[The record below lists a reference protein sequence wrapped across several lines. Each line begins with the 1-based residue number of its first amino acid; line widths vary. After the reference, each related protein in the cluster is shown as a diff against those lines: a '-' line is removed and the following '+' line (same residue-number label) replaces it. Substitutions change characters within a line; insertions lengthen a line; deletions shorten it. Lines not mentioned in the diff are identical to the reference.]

1 MGMLTRENDMATRK
15 ISTEDLRSIKSRL
28 DKEKELRQDGF
39 TRRITVHMG
48 TCGLASGAEK
58 VMDRIIQEISE
69 SGRSDIA
76 VSRSGCIGL
85 CSLEPLITVELLGQ
99 EPIVYQKVDGEKA
112 KQIFKQHVLG
122 GDVQVNFALARGK
135 AVNEEPMPN
144 KSDLEGILPH
154 LSELKFFSLQ
164 RSWTLRNKGLIDPD
178 RIDDYIWRDGY
189 LAADKALFKMTP
201 SEIISEVKN
210 SGLRGR
216 GDRSIPAGIM
226 LEFCAN
232 SKEDL
237 KYVLC
242 SADEGELCAFVS
254 RSVIESDPHTVIE
267 GMIIAAKATGANRGY
282 IYCLAKDAS
291 AVKRLNL
298 AIQQARFYELLGKG
312 LLGSEFNF
320 DIEVVQDSDLFASSD
335 QAASMVTIKGQ
346 GGAIRPSPPLP
357 AVLELRKNP
366 TLLNNVETYANLPR
380 IILLGGEA
388 YADLGTESS
397 KGTKLFSLAG
407 AVNNAGLIEVPM
419 GITVGEIV
427 FDIGGGIPGQ
437 KKFKT
442 VQVGGLS
449 GGCITPEHLNTRIDY
464 DALTKVGATMGSGGM
479 IVMDEDACMV
489 DTARN
494 LMELFQNEAHRKC
507 HSCRGET
514 KQMIE
519 ILQRICRGEGRE
531 GDIEILE
538 DLGQKTGDTAPGG
551 SDHAA
556 PNLVLNT
563 IRCFRD
569 EYEAHILEKRCPAV
583 VCSKLFKSPCQH
595 RCPIGMDVPAYI
607 SLIRAGRIDDAYRVL
622 KRTNPFPSVC
632 GRICGHDCQMKC
644 RRAQL
649 DEPVAIMHLKRFVT
663 DHAKRVEIQPLP
675 ILRKEK
681 VAIIG
686 AGPSGLTAALE
697 LKRRGYG
704 VTVFEALPQAGGML
718 RWSIPSF
725 RLPRNELDREIEDI
739 LQTGVQALTNTRVGR
754 DVPFEDLERSFDVIY
769 LATGAQK
776 SSSLNIPGED
786 AEGVFGAVK
795 FLRTCHLGKE
805 IRMGRNVAVIGGGI
819 SAVDTAR
826 TAVRLGAKKVTL
838 YYRRQRKDMPVQG
851 SQIKAAEEEGVRIMD
866 LVAPV
871 RVITQYGKVRGIE
884 LTQMRLDKFD
894 PSGRRQTKPI
904 LGSEFVEKADI
915 VISAIG
921 RISDLDFLP
930 NGIERKQAMVKVD
943 KSLRTTH
950 PKVWAGGD
958 VVTGPAMVVDAI
970 KAGQNAARAIDT
982 AIRVTHGEQPWT
994 APAEETIDIPLKT
1007 DERPVEQPQTP
1018 MPKAP
1023 PMVRRTDFGEVEL
1036 GYTREIA
1043 LAEAGRCL
1051 RCDAVE
1057 ALGDSPHLIS
1067 ERESTVTKGEI
1078 LLVDDDPDFRD
1089 ALQII
1094 LENYGYQVMTSA
1106 NGTEA
1111 LEALKIQKP
1120 DLMILDVM
1128 MTTDTEGFDLACQ
1141 LKQKP
1146 GFEDLPIILL
1156 TSFLEKVRNEGP
1168 DKFQYI
1174 IGEQWPA
1181 NWMFEKPVDTKKLIA
1196 KIEGILA
1203 GG

>member
-1 MGMLTRENDMATRK
+1 MATRK
-15 ISTEDLRSIKSRL
+15 ISTKDLRSIKSRL
-28 DKEKELRQDGF
+28 NKEKELREDGY

-58 VMDRIIQEISE
+58 VMDRIVQEISE

-99 EPIVYQKVDGEKA
+99 EPIVYQKVDSQKA

-135 AVNEEPMPN
+135 AVNEEPMPS

-154 LSELKFFSLQ
+154 ISELKFFSLQ
-164 RSWTLRNKGLIDPD
+164 RSWILHNKGLIDPD
-178 RIDDYIWRDGY
+178 RIDDYIWRNGY

-201 SEIISEVKN
+201 SEIISEVKS

-216 GDRSIPAGIM
+216 GDGSFPTGIM

-242 SADEGELCAFVS
+242 SADEGEPCAFVS
-254 RSVIESDPHTVIE
+254 CSVIEADPHTVIE
-267 GMIIAAKATGANRGY
+267 GMIIAAKAAGADRGY
-282 IYCLAKDAS
+282 IYCRAEDSSAAKH
-291 AVKRLNL
+291 LNL
-298 AIQQARFYELLGKG
+298 AIQQARFYGLLGKSI
-312 LLGSEFNF
+312 LGSEFNF
-320 DIEVVQDSDLFASSD
+320 DIEVVQDSDPFVSGD
-335 QAASMVTIKGQ
+335 QAASMVTIEGHAR
-346 GGAIRPSPPLP
+346 AIRPHPPLP
-357 AVLELRKNP
+357 AVSELRKKP

-397 KGTKLFSLAG
+397 KGTKLFSLTG
-407 AVNNAGLIEVPM
+407 TVNNAGLIEVPM

-449 GGCITPEHLNTRIDY
+449 GGCLPPEHLNTRIDY

-479 IVMDEDACMV
+479 IVMDENACMV

-494 LMELFQNEAHRKC
+494 LMGLFQNEVHRKC
-507 HSCRGET
+507 HFCRGET
-514 KQMIE
+514 EQMIE
-519 ILQRICRGEGRE
+519 ILQRICRGEGRD

-538 DLGQKTGDTAPGG
+538 DLGRRIGDTALCGLG
-551 SDHAA
+551 HTA

-563 IRCFRD
+563 IRYFRD
-569 EYEAHILEKRCPAV
+569 EYEAHILEKRCPAA
-583 VCSKLFKSPCQH
+583 VCSELFRSPCQH

-644 RRAQL
+644 RRGQL

-663 DHAKRVEIQPLP
+663 DHAKRVKTGPLP

-697 LKRRGYG
+697 LKKRGYG
-704 VTVFEALPQAGGML
+704 VTVFEELPQAGGML
-718 RWSIPSF
+718 RWSIPAF

-739 LQTGVQALTNTRVGR
+739 LQTGIQVLTNTRVGR
-754 DVPFEDLERSFDVIY
+754 DVPFEDLERNFDVIY
-769 LATGAQK
+769 LATGTQK
-776 SSSLNIPGED
+776 SSLLNIPGED
-786 AEGVFGAVK
+786 AEGVFGAVE
-795 FLRTCHLGKE
+795 FLRTCHLDKG

-819 SAVDTAR
+819 SAIDTAR

-838 YYRRQRKDMPVQG
+838 YYRRERKDMLVQG
-851 SQIKAAEEEGVRIMD
+851 LQIKAAEEEGVRIMD

-871 RVITQYGKVRGIE
+871 RIITQYGKVRGIE

-894 PSGRRQTKPI
+894 PSGRRQPKPI
-904 LGSEFVEKADI
+904 LGSEFIEKADI
-915 VISAIG
+915 VVSAIG
-921 RISDLDFLP
+921 RISDLDFLS
-930 NGIERKQAMVKVD
+930 NESSIERKQARVKVD
-943 KSLRTTH
+943 KNLRTTH

-982 AIRVTHGEQPWT
+982 AIRAIHGEQPWI
-994 APAEETIDIPLKT
+994 APAEETIDLPAKT
-1007 DERPVEQPQTP
+1007 DEKPVEQPQTP
-1018 MPKAP
+1018 MPMAQPK
-1023 PMVRRTDFGEVEL
+1023 VRRNDFHEVEL
-1036 GYTREIA
+1036 GYTQEMA
-1043 LAEAGRCL
+1043 SAEAGRCL

-1057 ALGDSPHLIS
+1057 PPGDSSHLIS

-1094 LENYGYQVMTSA
+1094 LENHGYRVRTSA

-1128 MTTDTEGFDLACQ
+1128 MATDTEGFDLACQ
-1141 LKQKP
+1141 LKKKP
-1146 GFEDLPIILL
+1146 GFKDLPIILL

-1168 DKFQYI
+1168 NKFQYI
-1174 IGEQWPA
+1174 IGEEWPA